1 MMGRFAHP
9 RIGSARIGGRE
20 GFALIEIVI
29 AFAVLAL
36 GIGTILAGI
45 AVAMRSDTQARN
57 SRMMNRIAQSRLEA
71 AGIVSKLVVGQKQ
84 GQVGQFIWRE
94 TVTRATIE
102 SEQRKGKVAKETD
115 SAIIPVWV
123 EVMVS
128 APDGREERL
137 SALKLAP
144 RIAP

>member
-1 MMGRFAHP
+1 MGRFADP
-9 RIGSARIGGRE
+9 RIGPARSGGRD

-36 GIGTILAGI
+36 GIGTILVGI

-57 SRMMNRIAQSRLEA
+57 SRIMNRIAQSRLET
-71 AGIVSKLVVGQKQ
+71 AGIVSKLVVGRQQ
-84 GQVGQFIWRE
+84 GQVGQFVWRE
-94 TVTRATIE
+94 TVTPATIE
-102 SEQRKGKVAKETD
+102 GEQRKGKVTKEAD

-128 APDGREERL
+128 SPDGREERL

-144 RIAP
+144 RVAP

>member
-1 MMGRFAHP
+1 MMGRLAYP
-9 RIGSARIGGRE
+9 RVGPARSSERD
-20 GFALIEIVI
+20 GFALIEIVV
-29 AFAVLAL
+29 AFAILAL
-36 GIGTILAGI
+36 GVGTILVGI
-45 AVAMRSDTQARN
+45 AVAMRSDTQTRN
-57 SRMMNRIAQSRLEA
+57 SRVMNRIAQSRLEA
-71 AGIVSKLVVGQKQ
+71 AGIVSKLVVGQRQ

-102 SEQRKGKVAKETD
+102 SEQRKGNVAKEAD
-115 SAIIPVWV
+115 GAIIPVWV

-128 APDGREERL
+128 SPDGREERL

>member
-1 MMGRFAHP
+1 MMRRFAHNRVGP
-9 RIGSARIGGRE
+9 AGSGGRD
-20 GFALIEIVI
+20 GFALIEIVV
-29 AFAVLAL
+29 AFAILAL
-36 GIGTILAGI
+36 GLGTILVGI
-45 AVAMRSDTQARN
+45 TVAMRSDTQARN
-57 SRMMNRIAQSRLEA
+57 SRVMNRIAQSQLEA
-71 AGIVSKLVVGQKQ
+71 AGIVSKLVVGQRQ

-102 SEQRKGKVAKETD
+102 GEQRKGSVAKEAD
-115 SAIIPVWV
+115 GAIIPVWV

-128 APDGREERL
+128 SPDGREERL